1 MEIRSIQKTLK
12 HLFIQNTHI
21 QTTVC
26 PDEQNEL
33 FGKSDIHP
41 LGCETS
47 GYLQA
52 TSAVSFTLIY
62 NLIKMCEIPFSSLS
76 KYNPICTIQVDDNRK
91 TIPLNNF
98 IYTYTML
105 PFL

>member
-1 MEIRSIQKTLK
+1 
-12 HLFIQNTHI
+12 
-21 QTTVC
+21 
-26 PDEQNEL
+26 
-33 FGKSDIHP
+33 
-41 LGCETS
+41 
-47 GYLQA
+47 
-52 TSAVSFTLIY
+52 
-62 NLIKMCEIPFSSLS
+62 MCEIPFISLS